1 MTKDEGTPKQNTVKS
16 RIDLNS
22 TVDLVQKVALD
33 STLEYKG

>member
-1 MTKDEGTPKQNTVKS
+1 MTEVEGKSKQKTVKS

-33 STLEYKG
+33 PTLEYEG